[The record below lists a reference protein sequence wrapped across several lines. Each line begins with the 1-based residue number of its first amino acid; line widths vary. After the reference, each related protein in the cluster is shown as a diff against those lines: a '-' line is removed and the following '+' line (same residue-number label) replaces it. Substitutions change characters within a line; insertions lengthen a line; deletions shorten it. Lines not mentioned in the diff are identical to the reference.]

1 MDELH
6 KVLLKDAFGES
17 SDSEGDD
24 HRQQQ
29 QQRQLEQLESVDC
42 GDETASQSIF
52 GTNPTWQQITGING
66 LWLCRDFLSPQQHS
80 SLLSHIQKEG
90 WFTEASHNQAMRFG
104 DLPAWATELCN
115 SIREV
120 VQFSD
125 FVSET
130 WDKACDK
137 VEEAC
142 IFPSELLW
150 RVPLFNQLIVNIYQP
165 GKHNVFRYLYLVL
178 LHMAYVSL
186 VDYGKAC
193 KFSDQKDPASRVW
206 FNVHAVQGICAHVDL
221 MRFEDGIAIVSLES
235 SCVMHFSRA
244 ESEETGTAKEVN
256 GTQDLTRIP
265 VYLTPGSLVL
275 MWGEARYL
283 WKHEINRNPGFQD
296 WQGQSIDQKR
306 RSSITLRK
314 LSRSE

>member
-1 MDELH
+1 MDELQ
-6 KVLLKDAFGES
+6 KALLKDAFGES

-29 QQRQLEQLESVDC
+29 QQRQLERLEFVDC
-42 GDETASQSIF
+42 VDEAASQSIF

-66 LWLCRDFLSPQQHS
+66 LGLCRDFLSPQQQS
-80 SLLSHIQKEG
+80 LLLSHIQKEG

-130 WDKACDK
+130 WDKSFNK
-137 VEEAC
+137 VKEAC
-142 IFPSELLW
+142 IFPSDLLW
-150 RVPLFNQLIVNIYQP
+150 REPLFNQLIVNIYQP
-165 GKHNVFRYLYLVL
+165 GE
-178 LHMAYVSL
+178 
-186 VDYGKAC
+186 
-193 KFSDQKDPASRVW
+193 
-206 FNVHAVQGICAHVDL
+206 GICAHVDL

-235 SCVMHFSRA
+235 SCVMHFSPA
-244 ESEETGTAKEVN
+244 ESEDSRTGKEVN
-256 GTQDLTRIP
+256 GTKCLTRIP

-283 WKHEINRNPGFQD
+283 WKHEINRKPGFQD

-306 RSSITLRK
+306 RTSITLRK
-314 LSRSE
+314 LSGSE